1 MSLLFF
7 AISTPPTEA
16 VKINGALLC
25 RPRISSDNINE
36 FSSSLFETFNTV
48 LQSDI
53 EHPEEIL
60 KSGPYSVVIV
70 KPKPKEAATDLA
82 LSCDQQGSLYSPE
95 SITEFHE
102 LCVSGPIPHQ
112 THYHGHC
119 RNGQPFS
126 LKFTINNIKGTFNAA
141 NRKHNYIS
149 FRPPAQSPNPPDYL
163 EPHYFT
169 TGQDKPNLLQGILC
183 SINPSKDK
191 TLNRDVDMLKDRTQT
206 FAINLDNQI
215 HKFIQ
220 LGSKLGLSFN
230 STSKTFTNQF
240 DVKQCISM
248 FVDLVPTKAIDKI
261 KDRITEQN
269 HQMFRQL

>member
-1 MSLLFF
+1 MSNSMILALLKINSIIM
-7 AISTPPTEA
+7 ATVEMDNPSASNLQSTTLRVPSMQPTE
-16 VKINGALLC
+16 
-25 RPRISSDNINE
+25 
-36 FSSSLFETFNTV
+36 
-48 LQSDI
+48 
-53 EHPEEIL
+53 
-60 KSGPYSVVIV
+60 
-70 KPKPKEAATDLA
+70 
-82 LSCDQQGSLYSPE
+82 
-95 SITEFHE
+95 
-102 LCVSGPIPHQ
+102 
-112 THYHGHC
+112 
-119 RNGQPFS
+119 
-126 LKFTINNIKGTFNAA
+126 
-141 NRKHNYIS
+141 NYIS

-240 DVKQCISM
+240 DIKQCISM